1 MTKVEN
7 DDVVY
12 IGNKPVMNYV
22 LAVVTQFNSGA
33 DNVVIKARGR
43 AISRAVDVAEV
54 VRNRFM
60 TDLSVKDILIS
71 TEKIVSERGESNV
84 SAMEITLGK

>member
-1 MTKVEN
+1 MEN
-7 DDVVY
+7 DDIVY

-43 AISRAVDVAEV
+43 AISRAVDVVEV

-71 TEKIVSERGESNV
+71 TEKITSERGESNV